1 MSKGRVLVVDDI
13 PDVRATLSG
22 LLSDEG
28 YDVRSASNREEALR
42 MMDAERFDVA
52 VLDIRL
58 DETDEDNRDGLLL
71 MREIKDL
78 DPASAIIILTGYAD
92 VQMVRDVLQPDAQGV
107 APAFGFLE
115 KSELDQ
121 LLVYVDRAFEHI
133 ILNGRPSVVDLI
145 AQGENERVEFKS
157 SMRWDYKQGRVNKD
171 LQEVIAKSIAGMLNH
186 EGGYLLIGVA
196 DDGTILGLKKDLQT
210 LKKRDNDRFQLALTD
225 IVTNHLGTEV
235 ASYIRPHFEHV
246 GGKCICVVSIKRSPR
261 PIFLAKGNV
270 HQFWVRMGNSTR
282 GLDVKA
288 ATRYIQEKWGRV
300 ENL

>member
-13 PDVRATLSG
+13 PDVRVTLSG

-28 YDVRSASNREEALR
+28 YDVRSASSREEALQLV
-42 MMDAERFDVA
+42 DAEHFDVA

-71 MREIKDL
+71 MREIKVL
-78 DPASAIIILTGYAD
+78 DPAAAIIILTGYAD
-92 VQMVRDVLQPDAQGV
+92 VQMVRDALQPDPQGI

-121 LLVYVDRAFEHI
+121 LLAYVDRAFKHI
-133 ILNGRPSVVDLI
+133 ILNGRPPVADLI

-186 EGGYLLIGVA
+186 EGGYLLIGVS
-196 DDGTILGLKKDLQT
+196 DDGAILGLQKDLQT
-210 LKKRDNDRFQLALTD
+210 LKKPDNDRFHLALTD
-225 IVTNHLGTEV
+225 VVKIHLGIEV
-235 ASYIRPHFEHV
+235 APYIRPYFEWIDE
-246 GGKCICVVSIKRSPR
+246 KCICVISIKRSPR
-261 PIFLAKGNV
+261 PIFLAKGDV
-270 HQFWVRMGNSTR
+270 HQFWVRVGNSTR

-288 ATRYIQEKWGRV
+288 ATLYIQEKWGRT
-300 ENL
+300 E